1 MKLTAS
7 KNGRHL
13 LEKYDYFTFRK
24 AFLELVNVRS
34 LLPEHVRVMAL
45 TATATMETRKA
56 VCRLLGIV
64 NPVVI
69 LEVPDHPNIKN
80 IVRALVESMED
91 TFAPLVDEIR
101 QMRLNM
107 LSYI

>member
-1 MKLTAS
+1 M
-7 KNGRHL
+7 R
-13 LEKYDYFTFRK
+13 
-24 AFLELVNVRS
+24 
-34 LLPEHVRVMAL
+34 
-45 TATATMETRKA
+45 ATATMETRKA

-69 LEVPDHPNIKN
+69 LA
-80 IVRALVESMED
+80 IVRALDESMED

-107 LSYI
+107 DKFIIYCRTYDDCSSIYV